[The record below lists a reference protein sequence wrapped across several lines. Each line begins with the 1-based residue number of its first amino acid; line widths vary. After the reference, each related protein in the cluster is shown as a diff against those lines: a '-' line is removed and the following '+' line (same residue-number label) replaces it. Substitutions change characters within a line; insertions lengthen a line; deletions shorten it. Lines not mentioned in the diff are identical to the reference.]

1 VSGVVAFDN
10 WDKGFMEKKMS
21 PECKWLVTQNGKK
34 GRWEGIWEPSVHI
47 QAVLHLTQ
55 NHGLIHGNIVI
66 RVDLITPCSFPYLWT
81 KLILT
86 D

>member
-34 GRWEGIWEPSVHI
+34 GRWEGIW
-47 QAVLHLTQ
+47 
-55 NHGLIHGNIVI
+55 
-66 RVDLITPCSFPYLWT
+66 
-81 KLILT
+81 
-86 D
+86 